1 MSVTSNAYLNL
12 DTLLYVIR
20 DANLESLGLRS
31 SLLNRSYKV
40 KRMVISIL
48 QSAEKEE
55 LKEVINF
62 RRPHKLNVESNC
74 RIENGGLVIVDNKN
88 SNNSISDE
96 LRACFHRCNSNLSVA
111 DEEFVLFS
119 LTNVDFSLWP
129 ETVFTGVISEES
141 ETLFACKGSVA
152 KTLMGEFAICEKINL
167 VQLSSNVNWIIRN
180 SLLKFFVSDENAGGS
195 PVNLRI
201 DSNYFTVAPGK
212 DMPRK
217 RASRASSSPFANV
230 SFASSVILVSK

>member
-1 MSVTSNAYLNL
+1 MSFIADSYLNL
-12 DTLLYVIR
+12 DTRLYVVR
-20 DANLESLGLRS
+20 DANLEDLSS

-48 QSAEKEE
+48 QSVEKEE

-62 RRPHKLNVESNC
+62 RRPHRLNVESNC
-74 RIENGGLVIVDNKN
+74 RIENGHLVIGDNTKN
-88 SNNSISDE
+88 PICKERKDH
-96 LRACFHRCNSNLSVA
+96 FQRCNNKLNVA

-129 ETVFTGVISEES
+129 EALLNDVISEES
-141 ETLFACKGSVA
+141 ETLFACNGSVA

-201 DSNYFTVAPGK
+201 DSNYFTIAPVAPG
-212 DMPRK
+212 
-217 RASRASSSPFANV
+217 
-230 SFASSVILVSK
+230 